1 MHVGHRYQTTYTM
14 EDHGTTRTLQQIEE
28 EKDLGVYTTSDLKS
42 SMQCNKAANKAM
54 SVLRMVNRAFKRL
67 DKEEF
72 LVIYKSFIR
81 THLEYCVQSWNP
93 HFVKDEEVLEKIQR
107 RATKCVKSLKNKEYT
122 ERLRYLGLTTLKR
135 RRIRGDLI
143 ETYKILTGKENVNR
157 DTFFHLIDSERQLR
171 GHGLKLHKRRCRLDK
186 RKFFFSQRVVNSWN
200 CLPEFV
206 VEAPSLNSFKKRLDD
221 HYKDMGLL

>member
-1 MHVGHRYQTTYTM
+1 L
-14 EDHGTTRTLQQIEE
+14 EDHGITRTLQQIEE

-54 SVLRMVNRAFKRL
+54 SMLRMVNRAFKRF

-93 HFVKDEEVLEKIQR
+93 HFVRDEKVLEKVKR
-107 RATKCVKSLKNKEYT
+107 RATKCVKGMKKKEYA
-122 ERLRYLGLTTLKR
+122 ERLRDLGLTTLKR
-135 RRIRGDLI
+135 SRIRGDLI
-143 ETYKILTGKENVNR
+143 ETYNILSGKENVNR
-157 DTFFHLIDSERQLR
+157 DSFFHLIDFERQLR
-171 GHGLKLHKRRCRLDK
+171 GHGLKLYKRRCRLDT
-186 RKFFFSQRVVNSWN
+186 RKFFFSQRVVNNWN
-200 CLPEFV
+200 SLPQYV

-221 HYKDMGLL
+221 Y

>member
-1 MHVGHRYQTTYTM
+1 
-14 EDHGTTRTLQQIEE
+14 
-28 EKDLGVYTTSDLKS
+28 
-42 SMQCNKAANKAM
+42 M
-54 SVLRMVNRAFKRL
+54 SVLRMVNRAFNRL

-93 HFVKDEEVLEKIQR
+93 HFVRDEEVLEKVQR
-107 RATKCVKSLKNKEYT
+107 RATKCVKGMKNKEYT
-122 ERLRYLGLTTLKR
+122 ERLRELGLTTLKR

-143 ETYKILTGKENVNR
+143 ETYKILSGKENVNR
-157 DTFFHLIDSERQLR
+157 DTFFHLMDSERQLR
-171 GHGLKLHKRRCRLDK
+171 GHGLKLYKRHCRLDT

-200 CLPEFV
+200 SLPEYV
-206 VEAPSLNSFKKRLDD
+206 VEAPSLNSFKKLLDD